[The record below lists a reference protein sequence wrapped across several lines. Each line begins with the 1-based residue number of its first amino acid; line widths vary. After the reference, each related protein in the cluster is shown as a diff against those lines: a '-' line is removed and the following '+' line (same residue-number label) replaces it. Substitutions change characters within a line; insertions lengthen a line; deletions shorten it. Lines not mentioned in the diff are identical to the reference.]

1 MIRAVMITTLPPQKT
16 GESPYSASLIQ
27 KLAETGNVV
36 VTAITGAE
44 AYSLPSQGGL
54 VETLGI
60 WNGRSLTYPFSLFR
74 RVKKMRPHLV
84 HVQFGPH
91 GAVYGG
97 MFGEVMIV
105 LLLLLRFAGIKTT
118 ITLHS
123 TWMTD
128 QVVKRI
134 RQYRIVN
141 RFSILG
147 PPLFKIYMRLLSWGT
162 DVIQLSTVKVSSA
175 LRDRFLQEYQI
186 NPNKVV
192 ETPHPCRKVDTT
204 MSLHD
209 ASETLGLVNRK
220 AILVFGFIRP
230 GKGLEIALNAMSI
243 VKESVPSALLLIAGR
258 PMDEDGKKYL
268 LQLKEQSRNLNLQD
282 NVRFD
287 SKFISDEKLPAYF
300 GASVV
305 VLVPYTESVGA
316 SGPIH
321 NYAGYGVPI
330 LASDAGYH
338 LRESLNHSVVTFRS
352 EDPED
357 LAEKLIHLLGNEDLR
372 LELGQKIADYSKKET
387 WSIAAKRT
395 IIYYKKTI
403 NPS

>member
-1 MIRAVMITTLPPQKT
+1 
-16 GESPYSASLIQ
+16 
-27 KLAETGNVV
+27 
-36 VTAITGAE
+36 GA
-44 AYSLPSQGGL
+44 

-60 WNGRSLTYPFSLFR
+60 WNGRSLTYPLTLFR
-74 RVKKMRPHLV
+74 RIKKIRPHIV

-97 MFGEVMIV
+97 MFGEMMIF

-134 RQYRIVN
+134 RQYKMVN

-147 PPLFKIYMRLLSWGT
+147 PPLFKLYMRLLSWGT
-162 DVIQLSTVKVSSA
+162 DVIQLSSVKVGSV

-192 ETPHPCRKVDTT
+192 EIPHPCRQVETT
-204 MSLHD
+204 MSVHD
-209 ASETLGLVNRK
+209 ASEKLGFVNRK
-220 AILVFGFIRP
+220 AILIFGFIRP
-230 GKGLEIALNAMSI
+230 GKGLEVALNAMSN
-243 VKESVPSALLLIAGR
+243 VKASVPSALLLIAGK
-258 PMDEDGKKYL
+258 PLDDEGKKYL
-268 LQLKEQSRNLNLQD
+268 LKLKEISRNLDLQN

-287 SKFISDEKLPAYF
+287 SEFIPDEQLSAYF
-300 GASVV
+300 GGSVV

-330 LASDAGYH
+330 LSSDVGYH
-338 LRESLNHSVVTFRS
+338 MKESLNHSVVTFRS

-357 LAEKLIHLLGNEDLR
+357 LAEKLIHLLKDEGLR
-372 LELGQKIADYSKKET
+372 QELGQKIANYSKKET

-395 IIYYKKTI
+395 ISYYKKII
-403 NPS
+403 NQR

>member
-1 MIRAVMITTLPPQKT
+1 MIRAVMITPLPPQKT

-27 KLAETGNVV
+27 ELARTGEVV

-44 AYSLPSQGGL
+44 AHHLPIQDGA

-60 WNGRSLTYPFSLFR
+60 WNGRSLNYPLTLYR
-74 RVKKMRPHLV
+74 RIKRIRPHIV

-97 MFGEVMIV
+97 MFGEMMIF

-123 TWMTD
+123 TWMTN
-128 QVVKRI
+128 QVVQRI

-141 RFSILG
+141 KFSILG
-147 PPLFKIYMRLLSWGT
+147 PPLFKLYMRLLSWAT

-175 LRDRFLQEYQI
+175 LRERFLQEYQI
-186 NPNKVV
+186 NPSKVI
-192 ETPHPCRKVDTT
+192 EIPHPCRQVDSTL
-204 MSLHD
+204 SVHD
-209 ASETLGLVNRK
+209 ASEKLGFVNRK
-220 AILVFGFIRP
+220 TILVFGFIRL

-243 VKESVPSALLLIAGR
+243 VKESVPSALLLIAGK
-258 PMDEDGKKYL
+258 PLDEEAENYL
-268 LQLKEQSRNLNLQD
+268 LQLKEISRKLNLQ
-282 NVRFD
+282 NFVRFD
-287 SKFISDEKLPAYF
+287 SEFIPDLQIPAYF
-300 GASVV
+300 GGSVI

-330 LASDAGYH
+330 LASDVGYH
-338 LRESLNHSVVTFRS
+338 MKESLNHSVVTFKS

-357 LAEKLIHLLGNEDLR
+357 LAEKLIHLLNDEGLR
-372 LELGQKIADYSKKET
+372 QELGQKISEYSKKET
-387 WSIAAKRT
+387 WSVAAVRT
-395 IIYYKKTI
+395 IGHYKKII
-403 NPS
+403 NRS